1 MIIYLKKQTTTKK
14 KKQQN
19 TMKYLY
25 FANKSKLGI
34 EIFNEKDGI
43 LITF

>member
-1 MIIYLKKQTTTKK
+1 MIIYLKKQTTTK